1 MRSGRERIRH
11 STAIV
16 LWTRQGMDG
25 AMQLNPSCFVQFCLS
40 REGLSLSET
49 AGAAKQA
56 EK

>member
-1 MRSGRERIRH
+1 
-11 STAIV
+11 
-16 LWTRQGMDG
+16 
-25 AMQLNPSCFVQFCLS
+25 MQLNPSCFVQFCLS